1 MKNSSRLV
9 LCISIFALNAHLALA
24 DEAEAI
30 AAVRCTE
37 ISFSL
42 SVENED
48 RDAFESLIDEDA
60 RFVGGS
66 AIRGR
71 ANIVDAWSVFFD
83 KDGPDLI
90 WRPQIIEVL
99 ESGDLALSRGPYR
112 LRSRD
117 ENGDEVVEWGT
128 YNSVWRKNSNGEWHI
143 IFDAGN
149 GSADSLEERLT
160 ALIEEYEGTCNL
172 DRR

>member
-1 MKNSSRLV
+1 MKSPLRLV
-9 LCISIFALNAHLALA
+9 LCISILALNAHFALA

-37 ISFSL
+37 IAFSL

-48 RDAFESLIDEDA
+48 RDAFETLIDEDA

-71 ANIVDAWSVFFD
+71 ANIIDAWSVFFD

-149 GSADSLEERLT
+149 GSASSLEERLT
-160 ALIEEYEGTCNL
+160 ALIEEYEGTCNQ